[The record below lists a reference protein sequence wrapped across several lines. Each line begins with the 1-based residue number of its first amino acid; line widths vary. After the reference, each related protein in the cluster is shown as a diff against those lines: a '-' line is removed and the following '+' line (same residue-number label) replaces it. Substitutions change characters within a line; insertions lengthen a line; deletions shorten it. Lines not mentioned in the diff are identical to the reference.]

1 MQLSI
6 NHLSNIKTTG
16 VILPGKD
23 IFTLPEKVLQFG
35 TGVLLRGLPDYFID
49 KANRQGVFNGRVV
62 VVKST
67 DSGGADSFDR
77 QDGLYTLCIRG
88 IEQGKKVEE
97 NMICSAISRV
107 LSAKSQWQNILQC
120 AHNPEMQVIVSN
132 TTEVGIQLVE
142 ADILPGSGDI
152 LSGGVGG
159 GGDSLRGGGGN
170 SLAGGGTLWSQAPV
184 SFPGK
189 LLAFLYERYKAFS
202 GSPESGMVIVPTEL
216 IVDNGK
222 KLAAIVK
229 ELAQRSG
236 LDAGFLA
243 WMEKDCRFCSSLV
256 DRIVPGKPD
265 AATLAALQQELGY
278 EDELLSISEVYR
290 LWAIE
295 GDEKV
300 QSVLSFARADTGV
313 IIRKDIEIFRELK
326 LRLLNGTHTLSC
338 GLAYLSGFATVKS
351 AMDNG
356 AFAAFVTDLM
366 LGEIAPAI
374 PYTLPLQEAQD
385 FGRQVLDR
393 FRNPHIQHQWISITM
408 QYSSKMKM
416 RNIPVLLQHY
426 KTSDTPPAHLSLGFA
441 AYLLFMR
448 AVKKEADGYKGHF
461 NGKDYPINDDKAGV
475 YFGLWKEGTPETV
488 VKGALTD
495 ESMWGTDLTALKG
508 FEAAVRE
515 NLVVL
520 FNEGAV
526 AALARKQ
533 GR

>member
-1 MQLSI
+1 MNLSK
-6 NHLSNIKTTG
+6 NNLSTIKTTG
-16 VILPGKD
+16 IIKPGKD

-49 KANRQGVFNGRVV
+49 KANRQGVFNGRIV

-67 DSGGADSFDR
+67 DSGDAGSFDR

-88 IEQGKKVEE
+88 IEQGKKTEE
-97 NMICSAISRV
+97 NLICAAISRV
-107 LSAKSQWQNILQC
+107 LSARDQWREILQC

-142 ADILPGSGDI
+142 ADIRADGDFRSETPI
-152 LSGGVGG
+152 
-159 GGDSLRGGGGN
+159 
-170 SLAGGGTLWSQAPV
+170 

-189 LLAFLYERYKAFS
+189 LLAFLYERYQAFA
-202 GSPESGMVIVPTEL
+202 GSAESGMVIVPTEL

-229 ELAQRSG
+229 ELAQRNK
-236 LDAGFLA
+236 LEAGFMA
-243 WMEKDCRFCSSLV
+243 WLEKECRFCSSLV

-265 AATLAALQQELGY
+265 AATLTQLQQDLGY
-278 EDELLSISEVYR
+278 TDDLLSISEVYR

-300 QSVLSFARADTGV
+300 QAVLSFAKADPGV

-338 GLAYLSGFATVKS
+338 GLAFLSGFATVKN
-351 AMDNG
+351 AMDD
-356 AFAAFVTDLM
+356 AAFSSFVADLM
-366 LGEIAPAI
+366 LKEIAPAI
-374 PYTLPLQEAQD
+374 PYAISLQEAED
-385 FGRQVLDR
+385 FGLQVLDR

-426 KTSDTPPAHLSLGFA
+426 KTHDTPPPHLSLGFA

-448 AVKKEADGYKGHF
+448 AVKKEADGYKGEYR
-461 NGKDYPINDDKAGV
+461 GKAYPINDDKAGI
-475 YFGLWKEGTPETV
+475 YFELWKGHTPDEVVNIALKDET
-488 VKGALTD
+488 L
-495 ESMWGTDLTALKG
+495 WGTDLTTLKG
-508 FEAAVRE
+508 FEASVKE
-515 NLVVL
+515 DLLTLINK
-520 FNEGAV
+520 GAV
-526 AALARKQ
+526 AALAQKKSPARL
-533 GR
+533 